1 MYIKA
6 QPEILNKI
14 KIYHFHNGS
23 GGGVLSVI
31 KNLVKF
37 SSNDKIENHVIH
49 AVNKNLF
56 PEFKIEA
63 MEGAITQ
70 QVYFYSPSNNFYY
83 TCRQLAKLLPSDK
96 AIIVAHDWVELGMV
110 SNLGLQNKV
119 VHILHGNYEYY
130 YTLAINHQKII
141 DAFVCISPIIFNN
154 LKCKISYNLEK
165 IFYLN
170 FPVENLKIKNKKNDG
185 FNIFYAAGNLKDEN
199 KQFKIVIKVA
209 EIICK
214 MLPDVFFT
222 IAGSGFTETEFY
234 ELWPS
239 ELKRNVIYKGL
250 IKNEK
255 LLNILTDQD
264 VFLLPSLLE
273 GFPVSLIEAMKAGV
287 VAMVTDWDN
296 AVDELITPGVTGFY
310 FKVGAVNDYVQCI
323 KRLYADSVL
332 LKSISQNGIE
342 RANAFFEPYKNTQKF
357 EELYLTVSNKN
368 TDKKNP
374 FKVYGSRLDEQYIP
388 NAITTF
394 IRNLTKKNLVF

>member
-1 MYIKA
+1 M
-6 QPEILNKI
+6 NKI

-37 SSNDKIENHVIH
+37 SSNNKIENHVIH

-63 MEGAITQ
+63 MEGAVTQ
-70 QVYFYSPSNNFYY
+70 QVYFYSPNNNFYF
-83 TCRQLAKLLPSDK
+83 TCRQLAKLLPDDK
-96 AIIVAHDWVELGMV
+96 ALMIAHDWMELGMV
-110 SNLGLQNKV
+110 HNLGLQNKV

-130 YTLAINHQKII
+130 HSLAIKHQKVI

-154 LKCKISYNLEK
+154 LKFKISHDLDK

-170 FPVENLKIKNKKNDG
+170 FPVANLQIKNKKNDR

-199 KQFKIVIKVA
+199 KQFKTVLNVA
-209 EIICK
+209 KAVCK

-239 ELKRNVIYKGL
+239 DLRKNVIYKGL
-250 IKNEK
+250 IENEK
-255 LLNILTDQD
+255 LLNILPEQD
-264 VFLLPSLLE
+264 VFLLPSILE

-287 VAMVTDWDN
+287 VPLVTDWDG
-296 AVDELITPGVTGFY
+296 AVDELITSGVTGYY
-310 FKVGAVNDYVQCI
+310 FKIGAVNDYIECI
-323 KRLYADSVL
+323 KRLHANKVL
-332 LKSISQNGIE
+332 LNTISSNAIE
-342 RANAFFEPYKNTQKF
+342 KANALFNPCVNTTKF
-357 EELYLTVSNKN
+357 EDLFISVFHKK
-368 TDKKNP
+368 TDKKYAV
-374 FKVYGSRLDEQYIP
+374 KVYGSRLDHQHIP
-388 NAITTF
+388 NAITSF
-394 IRNLTKKNLVF
+394 IRNLM

>member
-1 MYIKA
+1 M
-6 QPEILNKI
+6 NKI
-14 KIYHFHNGS
+14 KIYHFYNGS

-37 SSNDKIENHVIH
+37 SFNNKIENHVIH

-63 MEGAITQ
+63 MEGAVTQ
-70 QVYFYSPSNNFYY
+70 QVYFYSPNNNFYF
-83 TCRQLAKLLPSDK
+83 TCRQLAKLLPDDK
-96 AIIVAHDWVELGMV
+96 ALIIAHDWMELGMV
-110 SNLGLQNKV
+110 HNLGLQNKV

-130 YTLAINHQKII
+130 YSLAIKHQKII

-154 LKCKISYNLEK
+154 LKYKISHNLEK

-170 FPVENLKIKNKKNDG
+170 FPVENLKIKNKKKDG

-199 KQFKIVIKVA
+199 KQFKIVINIA

-214 MLPDVFFT
+214 MIPDVLFT

-239 ELKRNVIYKGL
+239 DLKGNVIYMGL
-250 IKNEK
+250 IKNEE

-264 VFLLPSLLE
+264 VFLLPSMLE

-287 VAMVTDWDN
+287 VPMVTDWDS

-310 FKVGAVNDYVQCI
+310 FKVGAVKDYVQCI
-323 KRLYADSVL
+323 KRLHADTVL
-332 LKSISQNGIE
+332 LNSIAQNGIAK
-342 RANAFFEPYKNTQKF
+342 ANALFDPYVNTQKF
-357 EELYLTVSNKN
+357 DELYLTVFNTN
-368 TDKKNP
+368 TDKK
-374 FKVYGSRLDEQYIP
+374 FASKVYGSRLDQPWILNKLTYI
-388 NAITTF
+388 
-394 IRNLTKKNLVF
+394 IRNLIKC